1 MKTSLL
7 DTLQEV
13 IHSCVYFIMIILK
26 SLFVLYGRLGRI
38 KVLRKNGLAIVVT
51 NSQPF

>member
-13 IHSCVYFIMIILK
+13 IHSCDYVIMIILK
-26 SLFVLYGRLGRI
+26 EIVLYGRLGRI
-38 KVLRKNGLAIVVT
+38 KVLRNNGLATFVT
-51 NSQPF
+51 SSQPF